1 MGPNDLL
8 LVLQSALVVERQV
21 IGWFSVKHPDPEC
34 CTPSGK
40 FPVFLLQDEEDFWYG
55 FPQFGH
61 NGLKI
66 GKFDR
71 ENNTVSH
78 PSQLDRRVLPQDEE
92 VNSAFLDGTFE
103 YTKMLRTVQLAL
115 HCHCWLLCR
124 AVVWYLASAGYL
136 SSAGYLDRLV
146 TRHLQILIALGQ
158 RHSLL
163 HVQTTEYLSAAP

>member
-1 MGPNDLL
+1 MEGILVGSKDLL
-8 LVLQSALVVERQV
+8 PVLQSALVVERQV

-71 ENNTVSH
+71 ENNIVSH

-92 VNSAFLDGTFE
+92 VKFVVVDGIS
-103 YTKMLRTVQLAL
+103 YRGVRIPRCCILCSL
-115 HCHCWLLCR
+115 HCTANVSCLTELLLGIWR
-124 AVVWYLASAGYL
+124 LLFIWHQLVVLPFSDL
-136 SSAGYLDRLV
+136 SLIWFGGRL
-146 TRHLQILIALGQ
+146 
-158 RHSLL
+158 
-163 HVQTTEYLSAAP
+163 

>member
-1 MGPNDLL
+1 MLSLEGIPVCLGLQDLL
-8 LVLQSALVVERQV
+8 HVLQSALVVERQV

-71 ENNTVSH
+71 ENNIVSH
-78 PSQLDRRVLPQDEE
+78 PSQLDRQVLPQDEE
-92 VNSAFLDGTFE
+92 VNFKITLLLLVASRTEFVRVSRYLP
-103 YTKMLRTVQLAL
+103 TVQLAL
-115 HCHCWLLCR
+115 HCQYWLLHK
-124 AVVWYLASAGYL
+124 VVA
-136 SSAGYLDRLV
+136 LV
-146 TRHLQILIALGQ
+146 MRHLLFWSGIC
-158 RHSLL
+158 LL
-163 HVQTTEYLSAAP
+163 PWHL

>member
-1 MGPNDLL
+1 MPIWWGPKQLL
-8 LVLQSALVVERQV
+8 PVLQSALVVERQV

-71 ENNTVSH
+71 ENNIVSH
-78 PSQLDRRVLPQDEE
+78 PRQLDRRVLPQDEE
-92 VNSAFLDGTFE
+92 VNSAL
-103 YTKMLRTVQLAL
+103 
-115 HCHCWLLCR
+115 CWWLL
-124 AVVWYLASAGYL
+124 V
-136 SSAGYLDRLV
+136 
-146 TRHLQILIALGQ
+146 
-158 RHSLL
+158 
-163 HVQTTEYLSAAP
+163 